1 MNSDDSI
8 SHRRAAEAAEWLIT
22 LRNEEPTP
30 EQVAKWLEWSQA
42 DPANME
48 AFERAE
54 SLSLSLVGLSRRRK
68 EALLRRVMPAAAPR
82 AARPHGRVLALA
94 LAAGIGVAAIGLALW
109 SRADRQPL
117 NVTYVTA
124 KAENRSFE
132 LPDGSKM
139 VLGAGTRVD
148 VDYSERQRL
157 IVLRDGEAF
166 FDVAEQTGRP
176 FLVRAGTMHLTDIG
190 TRFDVRK
197 SGEHVMVTVSEGIVD
212 IHDESGGANPAALE
226 QTAPLVHRPI
236 RLRAGERATI
246 AAPAVAPILT
256 HVNAATASSWQR
268 GRLDFQDEPL
278 SVVIANV
285 NRYATSE
292 IVIVDPAVSG
302 MRFTGT
308 VFHDRVD
315 DWLTGTAHLFD
326 LQVER
331 AADGSVLLRG
341 SPPQH

>member
-8 SHRRAAEAAEWLIT
+8 SHRRAAEAAEWLIS
-22 LRNEEPTP
+22 LRNEEPTA
-30 EQVAKWLEWSQA
+30 EHVAKWLEWSQA
-42 DPANME
+42 DPANLE

-54 SLSLSLVGLSRRRK
+54 SLSLSLVALSRRRK
-68 EALLRRVMPAAAPR
+68 EALLRRVMPDAAPR
-82 AARPHGRVLALA
+82 AARPRGRLLALA

-109 SRADRQPL
+109 SRVDRQPL

-124 KAENRSFE
+124 KAENRSLE

-157 IVLRDGEAF
+157 VVLRDGEAF
-166 FDVAEQTGRP
+166 FDVAEQAGRP

-197 SGEHVMVTVSEGIVD
+197 SGEHVTVTVSEGIVD
-212 IHDESGGANPAALE
+212 VRDENTGATAAIPE
-226 QTAPLVHRPI
+226 QAGLSKKPI
-236 RLRAGERATI
+236 RLRAGERVTI
-246 AAPAVAPILT
+246 AAPATVPVLT
-256 HVNAATASSWQR
+256 HVDVAAAPSWQR
-268 GRLDFQDEPL
+268 GRLDFHDEPL

-285 NRYATSE
+285 NRYAASE
-292 IVIVDPAVSG
+292 IVIVDPSVSE

-315 DWLTGTAHLFD
+315 DWLTGTAHLFG
-326 LQVER
+326 LQVEH
-331 AADGSVLLRG
+331 AADGKLLLRG
-341 SPPQH
+341 SPLPR